1 MASLS
6 SEAELALRSAP
17 PFSCNVD
24 AIKTGDCPN
33 FFSNLFSEMEQFS
46 ALLPDRHT
54 KYEISSSWKT
64 GKLWQAKF
72 FGNDLLRFRFLLLWS
87 INAIESLSSKHTT
100 GPDIDWP
107 LYAIQTLHVNLGHM
121 TANDTVYGYSYVEKQ
136 NISVSI
142 SVNPIKPVREL
153 NKAHSLS
160 QQWIHHET
168 HRLPQ
173 RLAVVDVVI
182 AVQIQ
187 HERRVRLFSLDT
199 YTNLGARGSMSNFLQ
214 KGTHFLANS
223 DTSDN
228 ASNVNMAAPSSET

>member
-1 MASLS
+1 MLVPPPLVEASPAPVHFQNAGGENADEESQEPQAGSIVQLRSNEFSCEETHGWEGTKWNSFQPCFLIATQNTKSVLGGNDSKLGSFGRLS
-6 SEAELALRSAP
+6 SL
-17 PFSCNVD
+17 
-24 AIKTGDCPN
+24 
-33 FFSNLFSEMEQFS
+33 EMKSF
-46 ALLPDRHT
+46 
-54 KYEISSSWKT
+54 K
-64 GKLWQAKF
+64 
-72 FGNDLLRFRFLLLWS
+72 
-87 INAIESLSSKHTT
+87 
-100 GPDIDWP
+100 
-107 LYAIQTLHVNLGHM
+107 
-121 TANDTVYGYSYVEKQ
+121 